1 MTPLH
6 PRSSRPCIF
15 TLGKKGLKPVHHP
28 QQPSCRCLKRVTG
41 CYYLRTRAAVDAIK
55 FTVDASAAGAPVQAF
70 NAAFV
75 NLKM

>member
-1 MTPLH
+1 MH
-6 PRSSRPCIF
+6 F
-15 TLGKKGLKPVHHP
+15 YAWKKGLKTGTHRP
-28 QQPSCRCLKRVTG
+28 QHLSRRCLKRVTG

-55 FTVDASAAGAPVQAF
+55 FTVDASAAGALVQAF